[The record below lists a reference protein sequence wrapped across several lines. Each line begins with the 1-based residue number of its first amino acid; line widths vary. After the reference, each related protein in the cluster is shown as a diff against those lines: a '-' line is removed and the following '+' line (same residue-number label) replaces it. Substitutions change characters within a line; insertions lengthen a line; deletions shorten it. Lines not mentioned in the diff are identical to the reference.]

1 MLFWKFRATPIVNVT
16 AIANVHDITETH
28 NLLREDDEL
37 VYGDSGYIG
46 IEKRDL
52 FSDSN
57 DLLFLV
63 ELLQLFLHL
72 LLYYFSLKKCEWCLL
87 PNCHLT

>member
-28 NLLREDDEL
+28 NLLREDNEV

-46 IEKRDL
+46 IEKREEII
-52 FSDSN
+52 N
-57 DLLFLV
+57 DENLR
-63 ELLQLFLHL
+63 
-72 LLYYFSLKKCEWCLL
+72 KR
-87 PNCHLT
+87 